1 MARHTGSVEGYRP
14 ATYGDGFADVYDE
27 WYADLPD
34 PDACARQITRLTAEA
49 GGADRPGPVLELGV
63 GTGRIARALTR
74 RGATVVGI
82 DASAAMLD
90 RLVADPDPAVLAVR
104 GDMADLPLAS
114 GSIPVVLAAFNTLFN
129 LTTEAAQLRCLG
141 EVARVLRPGGA
152 FTVEAIV
159 APDAPERIEDVS
171 IKHLG
176 IDQVILT
183 ASVLDPGAQTITGQ
197 HVQFT
202 ESGTRLRPW
211 LLRFLT
217 LDQLDAATAA
227 VGLVLASRWSDW
239 DGTPFDDTARSHV
252 STYRKATST

>member
-14 ATYGDGFADVYDE
+14 STYGDGFADVYDE

-34 PDACARQITRLTAEA
+34 PDRCARHITELSAQV
-49 GGADRPGPVLELGV
+49 GGAGPVLELGV
-63 GTGRIARALTR
+63 GTGRIALALAR
-74 RGATVVGI
+74 HGSVVAGI
-82 DASAAMLD
+82 DASGPMLD
-90 RLVADPDPAVLAVR
+90 RLVAKPDPAVLPVR
-104 GDMADLPLAS
+104 GDMADLAIAS
-114 GSIPVVLAAFNTLFN
+114 NAVPVVLAAFNTLFN

-152 FTVEAIV
+152 FVVEAIV
-159 APDAPERIEDVS
+159 APDTPEQVEDVS

-183 ASVLDPGAQTITGQ
+183 ASVLDPVAQTITGQ

-211 LLRFLT
+211 LLRYLT
-217 LDQLDAATAA
+217 LDQLDAAAAA
-227 VGLVLASRWSDW
+227 VGLALTSRWSDW
-239 DGTPFDDTARSHV
+239 DGSPFDDSARSHV
-252 STYRKATST
+252 STYRRAPASP